1 MEGGQSLVKIY
12 LDAGHGGQDSGAT
25 GNGIYEKNIVLDLA
39 KRIEK
44 ILETNYKDVQ
54 VMQTR
59 TTDVY
64 LSLLERTNKA
74 NKWGADVFISLH
86 NNSATSAS
94 AKGFESFIYND
105 SVSPDTVALQ
115 NVMHQEIMKQIS
127 GVTDRGKKRAN
138 FHVLRETNM
147 KAILTENLFISN
159 SSDSA
164 LLKQSAFLNKL
175 AQGHVNGLEKFFG
188 LERTIRPPTN
198 EDSGELYQ
206 VIVGTFSDYDNAEE
220 QVKKLKADGYEAY
233 INQK

>member
-12 LDAGHGGQDSGAT
+12 LDAGHGGNDSGAS
-25 GNGIYEKNIVLDLA
+25 GNGIHEKNIVLDLA

-44 ILETNYKDVQ
+44 LLESNFENVQ

-74 NKWGADVFISLH
+74 NKWGADCFVSLH
-86 NNSATSAS
+86 NNSHTNNT
-94 AKGFESFIYND
+94 AKGFETFIYND
-105 SVSPDTVALQ
+105 TVSSDTVAFQ
-115 NVMHQEIMKQIS
+115 NVMHQEILKQI
-127 GVTDRGKKRAN
+127 GKDVVDRGKKRAN
-138 FHVLRETNM
+138 FHVLRESNM
-147 KAILTENLFISN
+147 KAILSENLFVSN
-159 SSDSA
+159 TGDA
-164 LLKQSAFLNKL
+164 TLLKKDEFINRI

-198 EDSGELYQ
+198 DELYQ
-206 VIVGTFSDYDNAEE
+206 VIAGTFSNYENAED

-233 INQK
+233 IFKK